1 MADVEADARE
11 YARRMLPEAD
21 FQKLLTFVGLC
32 ESWGAVSNL
41 VSRADRERLWS
52 RHVADSLQLVDAA
65 AGLGRR
71 WIDLGSGAGFPGL
84 VVGIA
89 RPETDM
95 VVVESNRKK
104 AAFLLRAAAVCEGRV
119 RVEPALQRAERPWLA
134 LHAEFLI
141 QGAGGATPS
150 AGFSSRTFE
159 ARSWTSS
166 ETRCSEC
173 TRLSDDTGAQ
183 QAARAGAEAVRR
195 GLEIAPDSATMRDT
209 LQRLERHG

>member
-84 VVGIA
+84 VVAIG

-95 VVVESNRKK
+95 VLVESNKKK
-104 AAFLLRAAAVCEGRV
+104 AAFLLRAAALGDGRIHVEPRRAEDLPAEPFDVVSARALAPLHKLFNLSVRFFGGETVGLFPKGRDAATEIEMARRDFRFDVETRPSRTDPGGVILSVANLV
-119 RVEPALQRAERPWLA
+119 RV
-134 LHAEFLI
+134 
-141 QGAGGATPS
+141 
-150 AGFSSRTFE
+150 
-159 ARSWTSS
+159 
-166 ETRCSEC
+166 
-173 TRLSDDTGAQ
+173 
-183 QAARAGAEAVRR
+183 
-195 GLEIAPDSATMRDT
+195 
-209 LQRLERHG
+209 